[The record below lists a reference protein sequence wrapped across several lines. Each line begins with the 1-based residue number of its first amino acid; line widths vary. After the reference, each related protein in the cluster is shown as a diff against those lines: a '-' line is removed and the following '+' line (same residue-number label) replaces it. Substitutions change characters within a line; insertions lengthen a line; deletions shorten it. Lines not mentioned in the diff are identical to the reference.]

1 MIVML
6 TFTNR
11 LSVPVELLS
20 NMGTGQP
27 VQAGQSLE
35 MTFELQDVEDGVGD
49 LVLICE
55 PGRVE
60 T

>member
-11 LSVPVELLS
+11 LSVPVELLT

-27 VQAGQSLE
+27 VPAGGSLE
-35 MTFELQDVEDGVGD
+35 LTFALEDAEDDVGN
-49 LVLICE
+49 LILICE
-55 PGRVE
+55 PGRI
-60 T
+60 TA